1 MHMSNSSRDE
11 ADVKRRPAVPNLTP
25 KQLTELLTES
35 ASDKDLPEASRRL
48 AARMTVLSKWVDLTL
63 VQLASLARRHETRLA
78 ENARLAAELNAK
90 YDALIKELEAALTEA
105 PVQEVAEQAGPA
117 EADGSPPG
125 GDGAEVPAKG
135 PEGVAQVDDSEALS
149 LAERMR
155 AESDAEAAAAVE
167 TQALGDAARKTARR
181 GPKAGASK

>member
-1 MHMSNSSRDE
+1 MSNSSRDE

-25 KQLTELLTES
+25 TQLTGLLTES

-63 VQLASLARRHETRLA
+63 VQLTSLARRHETRLA
-78 ENARLAAELNAK
+78 ENARLTAELDAK

-105 PVQEVAEQAGPA
+105 PVQEAAEQARPA
-117 EADGSPPG
+117 EVDGSPPG
-125 GDGAEVPAKG
+125 GNGAEVVPAKG
-135 PEGVAQVDDSEALS
+135 PEDVAQVDDSEALS

-167 TQALGDAARKTARR
+167 TQALGDAARKTVRR